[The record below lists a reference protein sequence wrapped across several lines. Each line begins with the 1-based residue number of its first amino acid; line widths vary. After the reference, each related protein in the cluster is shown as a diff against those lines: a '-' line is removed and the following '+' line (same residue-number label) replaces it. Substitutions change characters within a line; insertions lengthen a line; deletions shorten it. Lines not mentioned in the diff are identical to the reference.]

1 MNKRKTLTLSLGMAL
16 VFSVFLSMSGFDAK
30 CQEIEREV
38 LRLHIIANS
47 DSEEDQALKLKV
59 RDEILQLEAQLF
71 QNAKTKEEAIETVNE
86 HIEEIEAQAKKVI
99 RENGFDYSVN
109 AAITNSYFPTR
120 EYENFTL
127 PAGNYDALRIT
138 IGEAEGKNWWC
149 VLFPE
154 ICLGA
159 ATDFSEVLSE
169 GSQNIV
175 SKPQDFKVKFKIV
188 ELYQGAKEKISAI
201 F

>member
-127 PAGNYDALRIT
+127 PAGKYDALRIT
-138 IGEAEGKNWWC
+138 IGEAFGKNC
-149 VLFPE
+149 VT
-154 ICLGA
+154 G
-159 ATDFSEVLSE
+159 
-169 GSQNIV
+169 
-175 SKPQDFKVKFKIV
+175 
-188 ELYQGAKEKISAI
+188 
-201 F
+201 